1 MGIFLNLLND
11 AVKFQNRLW
20 RKNRFAGNVMCVG
33 TDVNRNFPFRW
44 GYTSHVSLPAM
55 FNIQTRI

>member
-11 AVKFQNRLW
+11 AFKFQNRLW

-44 GYTSHVSLPAM
+44 GYTSHVS
-55 FNIQTRI
+55 